1 MHFNNAEKEKSKT
14 SVRMFYWQKPLGK
27 GRYNVML
34 KKTERVEFK
43 TTRERRVR
51 MEQRAKEC
59 KLN

>member
-1 MHFNNAEKEKSKT
+1 
-14 SVRMFYWQKPLGK
+14 MFYWQKPLGK